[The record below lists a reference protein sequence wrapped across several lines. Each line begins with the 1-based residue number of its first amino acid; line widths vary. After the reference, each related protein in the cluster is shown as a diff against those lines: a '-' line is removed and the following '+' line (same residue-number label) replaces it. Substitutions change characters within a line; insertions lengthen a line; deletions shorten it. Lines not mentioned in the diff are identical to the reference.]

1 MSTAAQIEANRQ
13 NAQSSTGPTSE
24 AGKQRSSQNAVKH
37 GFTGLS
43 LVITPAE
50 HEAYTAHVKAYRAQ
64 YKPASHQCEQLV
76 QQLADLD
83 WSLHKINV
91 QEMNTMSLMNAIHDQ
106 DDGADPIATAKVIA
120 ALTRTLN
127 TLSLYEVRRRRA
139 AKAIRQELE
148 ALQNALNEQLAQEP
162 PRPPNSTKLPKK
174 PANPSTR
181 RNLASFVLLSKSSA
195 LSTQPGSSA
204 PPTSPKIRPI
214 RNSRTS
220 QQHSSASQSRIG
232 L

>member
-1 MSTAAQIEANRQ
+1 MSTVAQIEANRQ

-24 AGKQRSSQNAVKH
+24 AGKQRSSQNATVH

-64 YKPASHQCEQLV
+64 HKPANHQFEQLV

-91 QEMNTMSLMNAIHDQ
+91 QEMNTTSLMNAVHDQ
-106 DDGADPIATAKVIA
+106 DDGADPISTAKVIA

-139 AKAIRQELE
+139 AKAIREEL
-148 ALQNALNEQLAQEP
+148 AAVQNAYNEQQAKELPQAAELYQIAKETGEPFNPQEFG
-162 PRPPNSTKLPKK
+162 
-174 PANPSTR
+174 
-181 RNLASFVLLSKSSA
+181 FVCSSEQIQRYIDA
-195 LSTQPGSSA
+195 
-204 PPTSPKIRPI
+204 
-214 RNSRTS
+214 
-220 QQHSSASQSRIG
+220 
-232 L
+232 

>member
-50 HEAYTAHVKAYRAQ
+50 LEAYTAHVKAYRAQ
-64 YKPASHQCEQLV
+64 HKPANHQLEQLV
-76 QQLADLD
+76 QQLTDLD

-91 QEMNTMSLMNAIHDQ
+91 QQMNAMSLMNAVHDQ
-106 DDGADPIATAKVIA
+106 DDGVDPIATAKVIA

-139 AKAIRQELE
+139 AKAIREELE
-148 ALQNALNEQLAQEP
+148 AKQSALNEQLAQELPHAAELYQIAKETGEPFNPQEFGFVCSSEQIRRFIDATRLLAAANKPQNP
-162 PRPPNSTKLPKK
+162 PAKKL
-174 PANPSTR
+174 
-181 RNLASFVLLSKSSA
+181 
-195 LSTQPGSSA
+195 
-204 PPTSPKIRPI
+204 
-214 RNSRTS
+214 
-220 QQHSSASQSRIG
+220 
-232 L
+232 